1 MLFVGT
7 SIIHPSTEGVFL
19 LCNILDLLIYSYESE
34 FTKEVQNMKKIRG
47 LRSSGRAGTAAARVA
62 PELVE
67 PILE

>member
-1 MLFVGT
+1 MYF
-7 SIIHPSTEGVFL
+7 IL
-19 LCNILDLLIYSYESE
+19 LCDNMEANRPAKSE

-47 LRSSGRAGTAAARVA
+47 LRSSGRAGTAAARAA